1 MTRWEGRSY
10 RAFSTMC
17 PLQFSFVAMWPSI
30 SLCRWPQDRK
40 YRLPPAVEMERSKML
55 VSDRPMGGGFLIR
68 FG

>member
-40 YRLPPAVEMERSKML
+40 YHLPPAVEMERSKML

>member
-1 MTRWEGRSY
+1 
-10 RAFSTMC
+10 MC